1 MVLATLF
8 GSMFRTISST
18 RARRSYSAFHP
29 QSCWALESS
38 NAMGH
43 ESAEGEDKGEGGKEG
58 RREGGEGGE
67 RMGRC
72 GINRRMEMDE
82 RNTPTAKQ
90 SIGILCLCLTRLSA
104 EM

>member
-1 MVLATLF
+1 
-8 GSMFRTISST
+8 
-18 RARRSYSAFHP
+18 
-29 QSCWALESS
+29 
-38 NAMGH
+38 MGH
-43 ESAEGEDKGEGGKEG
+43 ESAEGEDKEEGGKEG

-67 RMGRC
+67 GMGRW
-72 GINRRMEMDE
+72 GGVGLGRRMEMDE